1 MSGPPRPEPDVRVRR
16 HLAWFVPEAGGVAV
30 DDAGRLPLQEV
41 GWGFPADVDDLV
53 WPGTAPGTVAA
64 LACLA
69 RVRTDGEPAVDER
82 LYLVEPVPGAPSP
95 ATGAVWRGFGAAPAG
110 LPDALAVAL
119 AAWLAEATGRADA
132 DPRWPAFARPGAV
145 AALADAVAAGAAG
158 TLHHGATGAFVQR
171 RAWSLAAVWASD
183 DAFLKVAPP
192 QWAAEGPVT
201 AALARAVPDR
211 VPAVRAHGVAAHG
224 AGPLPWMVQQRQEG
238 ISRHGPDASV
248 AVAAAMGELVRRTAP
263 HLDALRSVGLVD
275 RRPEAAAAELP
286 ALWAAEE
293 LEHLGGDER
302 ALLPALDA
310 RVRARLADLQAR
322 RPPAV
327 LAHGDLH
334 TGNALVAPDGRVWV
348 IDWTD
353 ACLAWPGADV
363 LTFVGFEGDL
373 EGPAARAV
381 AEAYRDA
388 AGPVLAGWDD
398 DALAAG
404 VVAGL
409 AFHALAYARIAA
421 AAPAVQR
428 WQLGGAVRFLVQR
441 LLRLEGLAG

>member
-1 MSGPPRPEPDVRVRR
+1 MSGPPRPEPEVRVRR
-16 HLAWFVPEAGGVAV
+16 HLAWFVPDVGGVV
-30 DDAGRLPLQEV
+30 LDDAGGLPLQEV
-41 GWGFPADVDDLV
+41 GWGFPADVDDLA
-53 WPGTAPGTVAA
+53 WPGMTPGAVAA
-64 LACLA
+64 LSCLA
-69 RVRTDGEPAVDER
+69 RLRTGEEPGLDER
-82 LYLVEPVPGAPSP
+82 LYLVEPVPGAPTP
-95 ATGAVWRGFGAAPAG
+95 ATSAVWPGVGAAPTG
-110 LPDALAVAL
+110 LPDALATAL

-132 DPRWPAFARPGAV
+132 DPRWPAFARPGGL
-145 AALADAVAAGAAG
+145 AALAEAVAAGAVG
-158 TLHHGATGAFVQR
+158 TLHHGAPGAFVQR
-171 RAWSLAAVWASD
+171 RAWSLAAVWASE

-238 ISRHGPDASV
+238 VSRHGPDASV
-248 AVAAAMGELVRRTAP
+248 AVAAAMGEVVRRTAP

-275 RRPEAAAAELP
+275 RRPAAAAAELP
-286 ALWAAEE
+286 ALWGAEE
-293 LEHLGGDER
+293 LERLGADER
-302 ALLPALDA
+302 ALLPELDG
-310 RVRARLADLQAR
+310 RVRVRLADLQAR

-334 TGNALVAPDGRVWV
+334 TGNALVAPDDRVWI

-353 ACLAWPGADV
+353 ACVAWPGADM
-363 LTFVGFEGDL
+363 LTFVGFEGEL

-381 AEAYRDA
+381 AAAYRDA

-404 VVAGL
+404 AVAGL
-409 AFHALAYARIAA
+409 VFHALAYARIAA
-421 AAPAVQR
+421 GAPAVQR

-441 LLRLEGLAG
+441 LMRLEGLAG